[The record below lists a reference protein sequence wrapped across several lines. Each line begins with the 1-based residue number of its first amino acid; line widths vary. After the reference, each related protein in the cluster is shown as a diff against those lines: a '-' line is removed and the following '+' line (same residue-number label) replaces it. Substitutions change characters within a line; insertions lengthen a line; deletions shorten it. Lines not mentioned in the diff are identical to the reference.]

1 LALAGYAL
9 FLAGLE
15 PYYYLSLMPAVVL
28 TTILA
33 ATAPPWPAVSRMIAI
48 AMFAGALALVPS
60 RLAFAATLHRMPEYG
75 LMVEQS
81 RQIAARGIA
90 MRTIETEFTL
100 PPTSE
105 PTLIYRILGGR
116 LDRASPWIG
125 VMTSHGV
132 VYRRAET

>member
-28 TTILA
+28 TMILA

-75 LMVEQS
+75 LIVEQS
-81 RQIAARGIA
+81 RQIVARGIP
-90 MRTIETEFTL
+90 MRAIQTEFDL
-100 PPTSE
+100 QPTSDPE
-105 PTLIYRILGGR
+105 FVYRILGGR
-116 LDRASPWIG
+116 IDPSSPWVG
-125 VMTSHGV
+125 VITNHG
-132 VYRRAET
+132 